1 MGNLGVPEGLTR
13 LSLAT
18 TSPSC
23 CQERP
28 EGALGTGLCLLL
40 PGHPQQPPPGSQQA
54 KWQLPAEK

>member
-54 KWQLPAEK
+54 K